1 MALMASTPKLLP
13 LSRNTVR
20 PSHSSIDFSMV
31 ATTVV
36 KGKYLNGRYLEMV
49 KTITSTIYVIACFK
63 TIGVHYQ
70 KLSRVSSVSQ
80 VNT

>member
-1 MALMASTPKLLP
+1 MAFMASTPKLLP

-31 ATTVV
+31 ATTVI
-36 KGKYLNGRYLEMV
+36 KGKYLNGLYLEMV
-49 KTITSTIYVIACFK
+49 KTITSTTCSGLFQHHR
-63 TIGVHYQ
+63 VHYQ

-80 VNT
+80 VKT